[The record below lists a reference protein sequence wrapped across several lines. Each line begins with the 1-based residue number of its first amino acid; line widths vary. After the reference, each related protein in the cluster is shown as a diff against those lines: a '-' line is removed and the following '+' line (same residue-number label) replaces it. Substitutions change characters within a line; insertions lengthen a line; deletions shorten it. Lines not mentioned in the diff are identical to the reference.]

1 VLLFVKA
8 PLLARIQRGQK
19 TTTIR
24 PWKTCRLVAG
34 DLLHFPTGGN
44 VRGSQVVAR
53 ITDVRRAR
61 FGDLTAADA
70 RRDGF
75 PTLRALR
82 EAFAAIYPALDLDA
96 ASVVVL
102 TFVVV
107 TNRSSSSARA

>member
-1 VLLFVKA
+1 MLLFLKA
-8 PLLARIQRGQK
+8 PYLARVRRGLK

-24 PWKTCRLVAG
+24 PWKTCRLIVG
-34 DLLHFPTGGN
+34 DTLHFPTGGN

-53 ITDVRRAR
+53 ITGVRRVR

-70 RRDGF
+70 RVDGF
-75 PTLRALR
+75 KTLRALR
-82 EAFAAIYPALDLDA
+82 EAFAALYPAVTLDT
-96 ASVVVL
+96 SVVVL